1 MKNKNIFPIYSIHIT
16 NVKKGDLIIE
26 AGEYYY
32 VTEVH
37 ECNLIAVNAKTGEMK
52 AVKPLRNVR
61 GKEYF
66 IKLTSF
72 MDFIEYRENSNIM
85 KLIMFYLL
93 KDKMPDSNS

>member
-1 MKNKNIFPIYSIHIT
+1 
-16 NVKKGDLIIE
+16 
-26 AGEYYY
+26 
-32 VTEVH
+32 
-37 ECNLIAVNAKTGEMK
+37 MK

-93 KDKMPDSNS
+93 KDKIPDGNS